1 MNTPT
6 PYKEFHDSTIS
17 IKRSF
22 TTALIAMAL
31 SVVFYLLFSLL
42 IYLGLLSER
51 TIRPIV
57 FIVTCLSTFTAG
69 FMNSKKAR
77 QCGWANGAA
86 AGGIYMVF
94 YYLFSIITSGQFIF
108 CLNMMAMILLGL
120 LMAVIGGIL
129 GINFRANKKC
139 RRT

>member
-1 MNTPT
+1 MNIPM

-22 TTALIAMAL
+22 LAALTAMAL
-31 SVVFYLLFSLL
+31 SIVCYLLFSLL
-42 IYLGLLSER
+42 IYLGFMSEK

-57 FIVTCLSTFTAG
+57 FIVTCLCTFCAG
-69 FMNSKKAR
+69 FLNAKKAR

-94 YYLFSIITSGQFIF
+94 YYLFSVITSGQFLF
-108 CLNMMAMILLGL
+108 CLNMIAMILLGL
-120 LMAVIGGIL
+120 LMAIIGGIL
-129 GINFRANKKC
+129 GINFKANRKC
-139 RRT
+139 RRA

>member
-1 MNTPT
+1 MNTPM

-22 TTALIAMAL
+22 MAALTAMAL
-31 SVVFYLLFSLL
+31 SIVCYLLFSLL
-42 IYLGLLSER
+42 IYLGLMSEK

-57 FIVTCLSTFTAG
+57 FIVTCLCTFIAG
-69 FMNSKKAR
+69 FLNAKKAR
-77 QCGWANGAA
+77 QCGWVNGAA

-94 YYLFSIITSGQFIF
+94 YYLFSIVTSGQFIF
-108 CLNMMAMILLGL
+108 CLNMMAMVLLGL

-129 GINFRANKKC
+129 GINFKANKKC
-139 RRT
+139 RRA